1 MVFKVSKGG
10 VRSGNTLRGLRCL
23 RRRRYSRQA
32 CIVGRSSLPPTELA
46 DLLDSSGASDNMGAA
61 LGATD
66 TILSLNKKARWLLP
80 VTLRD
85 MIKNDRFSGE
95 KTVVS
100 LLERHK
106 LKRTSNC
113 VSFICNQGK
122 IRHVVPR
129 QKRYFSFNPEKV
141 GTEQSN
147 RQRKQLNAKVMTA
160 MKAPQVKIR
169 RSKQSGLIKTVN
181 LFTISGSDRPE
192 TSKTQENKKGFYQ
205 LEVFYPCPESC
216 SLGYNPKYTNVQNIN
231 EEDKTQAK
239 ANIKSSRA
247 KRKHRKAIS
256 SKDFKV
262 LYEDATRDCEEGFS
276 ESDELVEDIQNLD
289 KNTNADLLESNISVD
304 ISNAL
309 ANIRIQ
315 DSSNLFTNLI
325 TEAEKA
331 KSLCDRQGCLR
342 GRKLPR
348 RYPDAQEKLYDRDDK
363 SHIVY
368 TDREQDPPTPNTAT
382 SQGEEKCGLHPAR
395 VIMAS
400 AELDPERLRAKYG
413 GQYAEAECVPRRFV
427 VNVTDDVENLISTSK
442 HSQQSTLYTSFL
454 VFVHDGFYDEG
465 LDIFHVI
472 FNSNICTDTLQIS
485 QSIPFEQM
493 SVEDIMNR
501 VVCSL
506 LCMKQENRLSVN
518 EEGLCEFMSKPS
530 LSFLYEALSIKVKAF
545 YAQDEI
551 NRVSRAGTMQE
562 KANWT
567 SSLNSVVDNMD
578 CDMFCD
584 ICYENINQTQVGTA
598 SGTQL
603 SRCGHRFCDECWR
616 MHFRG
621 QFKQGAAKMV
631 CPGYDC
637 NVIVGPV
644 TLLSLLHV
652 SEVSHLFQRVCE
664 EDAESSPHCRWCPNP
679 SCGRIVKL
687 DKGNSISQMSHD
699 VTCLCGKEFCFLCL
713 SHPHW
718 PATCQQAEAY
728 TDNLESLVPPQEADE
743 ERQPAIVPIQQTPK
757 TSRKNDFVEVEGRV
771 CPKCSRFIEKRGGCQ
786 HITCKCGNEFCW
798 WCLKRSSNHD
808 SCKPNSFLVFEYT
821 RRLRIKH
828 FERPNSGVS
837 ATLLAPPAQSTIRRP
852 KSRQRTTV
860 TQKALQQRLEA
871 EGSSVFQHNRAIVS
885 KILRVCQRD
894 VHFKKEL
901 FRLLNVETEDTDNSS
916 MKSVEFHATKFLRSC
931 MDIKR
936 ALHHVA
942 EFTFVLLQDIPDSV
956 DRRRILR
963 LANDLSGYCSFIRS
977 ILDLGENQDMK
988 TAVRRLVD
996 IQARA
1001 RRGLITL
1008 MSSVNLIRY
1017 SAYH

>member
-1 MVFKVSKGG
+1 M
-10 VRSGNTLRGLRCL
+10 
-23 RRRRYSRQA
+23 
-32 CIVGRSSLPPTELA
+32 
-46 DLLDSSGASDNMGAA
+46 LDSSGADDNMGAA

-80 VTLRD
+80 VTLGD

-113 VSFICNQGK
+113 VRFICNQGK

-181 LFTISGSDRPE
+181 LFTISGSDHPE
-192 TSKTQENKKGFYQ
+192 TCKSQERKKEFYQ

-216 SLGYNPKYTNVQNIN
+216 SLGYNPKYTNVENIN
-231 EEDKTQAK
+231 EEEKTQVK

-256 SKDFKV
+256 SKDIKV
-262 LYEDATRDCEEGFS
+262 LYEDTKGDYEEGFS
-276 ESDELVEDIQNLD
+276 EDDELDDIQNVD
-289 KNTNADLLESNISVD
+289 NNTKADLLESNINVD
-304 ISNAL
+304 ISHAL
-309 ANIRIQ
+309 ANMRIQ
-315 DSSNLFTNLI
+315 DSSNLFANLI

-331 KSLCDRQGCLR
+331 KSLCDPQGRSR
-342 GRKLPR
+342 GRKPPR
-348 RYPDAQEKLYDRDDK
+348 RYPCGQDKLSDSDDK

-368 TDREQDPPTPNTAT
+368 TDREQGTPTAYPAT
-382 SQGEEKCGLHPAR
+382 SQGHAKCSLHSAR

-400 AELDPERLRAKYG
+400 AESDPERLRAKYG

-442 HSQQSTLYTSFL
+442 NSQQSTLYTSFL

-472 FNSNICTDTLQIS
+472 FNSNICIETLQIS
-485 QSIPFEQM
+485 QSIPFEQT

-506 LCMKQENRLSVN
+506 LCMKQENQLSVN
-518 EEGLCEFMSKPS
+518 EAGLCEFMSKPS
-530 LSFLYEALSIKVKAF
+530 LSFLYEALSIEVKAF

-551 NRVSRAGTMQE
+551 NRASRAGIMQE

-567 SSLNSVVDNMD
+567 SNLNSVVDNMN

-584 ICYENINQTQVGTA
+584 ICYENINQTRDGA
-598 SGTQL
+598 AAGTQL

-679 SCGRIVKL
+679 TCGRIVKL
-687 DKGNSISQMSHD
+687 EKGNSTSQMSHD
-699 VTCLCGKEFCFLCL
+699 VTCVCGKEFCFLCL

-718 PATCQQAEAY
+718 PATCEQSETY
-728 TDNLESLVPPQEADE
+728 RDNLQTLIPPQEADE
-743 ERQPAIVPIQQTPK
+743 EQQQAATVSVQQTPK
-757 TSRKNDFVEVEGRV
+757 NRRKNDFVEVEGRV

-798 WCLKRSSNHD
+798 SCLTRWSNHD
-808 SCKPNSFLVFEYT
+808 RCKPNSFVVFEYT

-828 FERPNSGVS
+828 FERPNLGVP
-837 ATLLAPPAQSTIRRP
+837 ATLLAPSAGSEIRRP
-852 KSRQRTTV
+852 KSRHRTTV
-860 TQKALQQRLEA
+860 AQKALQQRLEA
-871 EGSSVFQHNRAIVS
+871 EGSSCFQQNKAIVS

-894 VHFKKEL
+894 VHFKRE
-901 FRLLNVETEDTDNSS
+901 V
-916 MKSVEFHATKFLRSC
+916 
-931 MDIKR
+931 
-936 ALHHVA
+936 
-942 EFTFVLLQDIPDSV
+942 
-956 DRRRILR
+956 
-963 LANDLSGYCSFIRS
+963 
-977 ILDLGENQDMK
+977 
-988 TAVRRLVD
+988 
-996 IQARA
+996 
-1001 RRGLITL
+1001 
-1008 MSSVNLIRY
+1008 
-1017 SAYH
+1017 